1 MKKEIDIL
9 KLLSRKTI
17 PTCIIIDNTLT
28 FEARGL
34 LIYLLTIEDIEDINK
49 SEVMTSA
56 NMGRTKF
63 DRIWKELKSEGYIE
77 SEKGNEFSGWKHY
90 ISIVPTT

>member
-1 MKKEIDIL
+1 
-9 KLLSRKTI
+9 
-17 PTCIIIDNTLT
+17 
-28 FEARGL
+28 
-34 LIYLLTIEDIEDINK
+34 
-49 SEVMTSA
+49 
-56 NMGRTKF
+56 MGRTKF